1 MAVRNGFTLVE
12 LLVAIAIFAVLS
24 ALGWQ
29 VFDYMNKVK
38 SRNVMH
44 EAALEQLQMGYQQLL
59 KDTAQIV
66 PMSAT
71 VNNQQEPALLLQN
84 GRLSFSKAGVTDPL
98 QQGLAAYERIEYRYD
113 ANQKI
118 VYRLKYLHLDR
129 DAQLQ
134 PISSELMTDVERFEI
149 TVLNPNVVNQWPQE
163 TTQSD
168 RLPRGVEIQ
177 LQVREMP
184 YVWRFSVLPQRG
196 SDQ

>member
-66 PMSAT
+66 PIPAT
-71 VNNQQEPALLLQN
+71 LNNQQEPALLLQN
-84 GRLSFSKAGVTDPL
+84 GRLSFTKAGVTDPL

-118 VYRLKYLHLDR
+118 VYRLKYPHLDR
-129 DAQLQ
+129 DSQLQ

-149 TVLNPNVVNQWPQE
+149 TVLNPNVVKQWPQE

-196 SDQ
+196 SEQ

>member
-66 PMSAT
+66 PIPAT
-71 VNNQQEPALLLQN
+71 LNNQQEPALLLQN
-84 GRLSFSKAGVTDPL
+84 GRLSFTKAGVTDPL

-118 VYRLKYLHLDR
+118 VYRLKYPHLDR
-129 DAQLQ
+129 DSQLQ

-196 SDQ
+196 SEQ

>member
-66 PMSAT
+66 PIPAT
-71 VNNQQEPALLLQN
+71 LNNQQEPALLLQN
-84 GRLSFSKAGVTDPL
+84 GRLIFSKAGVTDPL

-118 VYRLKYLHLDR
+118 VYRLKYPHLDR
-129 DAQLQ
+129 DSQLQ

-196 SDQ
+196 SEQ

>member
-66 PMSAT
+66 PIPAT
-71 VNNQQEPALLLQN
+71 LNNQQEPALLLQN
-84 GRLSFSKAGVTDPL
+84 GRLSFTKAGVTDPL

-118 VYRLKYLHLDR
+118 VYRLKYPHLDR
-129 DAQLQ
+129 DSQLQ